1 MKGKKL
7 AQLIGSLCVVVC
19 VVLGIFLA
27 LNLGEDDGIF
37 SKDEKKPN
45 TEAQNILAKD
55 IDRNYPATVR
65 EVVRLYARISKCYH
79 NEAISEE
86 EFQNLVEMQRK
97 LFDEEFLNNNPLDT
111 FANNLAAE
119 IDAAKAREY
128 QMVTW
133 WVQKQSSVLNWQDGE
148 NNFSSI
154 IACFTMNEKGK
165 GYTRTFEEFLLR
177 EDEKGRWKIVGWRL
191 TDPVEIED

>member
-7 AQLIGSLCVVVC
+7 TQLIGTLCLVAV

-27 LNLGEDDGIF
+27 LNLREDDGIF
-37 SKDEKKPN
+37 SKEEKPN

-79 NEAISEE
+79 NEVVSKD
-86 EFQNLVEMQRK
+86 EFKGLVEQQRK
-97 LFDEEFLNNNPLDT
+97 LFDDEFLANNPIDT
-111 FANNLAAE
+111 FTNNLAAE
-119 IDAAKAREY
+119 IDAAKAKKY
-128 QMVTW
+128 LMVTSR
-133 WVQKQSSVLNWQDGE
+133 VQKESSVVTWQDGD
-148 NNFSSI
+148 NNFARI
-154 IACFTMNEKGK
+154 IASFTMSEKDK

-177 EDEKGRWKIVGWRL
+177 EDENGRWKIVGWRL
-191 TDPVEIED
+191 TDPVEIEE